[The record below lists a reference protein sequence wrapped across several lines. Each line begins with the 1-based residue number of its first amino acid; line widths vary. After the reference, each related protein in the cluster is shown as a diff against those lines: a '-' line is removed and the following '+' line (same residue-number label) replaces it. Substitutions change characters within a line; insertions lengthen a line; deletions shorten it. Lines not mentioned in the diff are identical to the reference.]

1 MKINNK
7 DEIVRK
13 VIKRMK
19 TRGYINND
27 AKFIIAVA
35 EMTMKILEEE
45 K

>member
-1 MKINNK
+1 MEINNK

-19 TRGYINND
+19 SHGYTNND
-27 AKFIIAVA
+27 IKFIIAVA
-35 EMTMKILEEE
+35 EMTMKILEE